1 MVNEGIL
8 LEWMGMGMGMLGVR
22 LWWILLFSQVEKG
35 GGLATVTGRRG
46 GDFFI
51 DG

>member
-22 LWWILLFSQVEKG
+22 LWWILLFHKW
-35 GGLATVTGRRG
+35 RG
-46 GDFFI
+46 GEVSLL
-51 DG
+51 